1 MMKCNWDECNLKS
14 TAYNQCG
21 QNYFEQLTAYNSM
34 TSHLRRILLAKC
46 VVDARNKSYMCRR
59 KQLLKQCNRKSRS
72 ARIEITNSLIDRLAY
87 DTLHHPAD
95 LLGRSCVSRYLCQC
109 DEQKYFADCYDYD
122 VICSRSRLQK
132 HVICPALPMS
142 KASTSEFVKSSG
154 GGAKQQAK
162 TEFTIEDVSE
172 RRYEEDSMLYEP
184 VSDYLTQGN
193 NQLSMPA
200 DSSRSYENSD
210 IAALRVNMIANR
222 DASVK
227 GEDAK
232 CAKFV
237 YEITREIMHDG
248 LYTDN
253 ELREVFKK
261 HVERNKDILDM
272 DTMLYEIYQLKLHL
286 NMSYD
291 SDDEEFQ
298 EHLDYKFSNILKVC
312 PPTPPKVLDENKVLD
327 RLMYHKLNEDADRST
342 HKRERSVLVVDAN
355 PELIVTETDILASLI
370 ESDIAPE
377 QAQQIY
383 KRLSYRSKN
392 TVPPDLVR

>member
-1 MMKCNWDECNLKS
+1 M
-14 TAYNQCG
+14 
-21 QNYFEQLTAYNSM
+21 
-34 TSHLRRILLAKC
+34 
-46 VVDARNKSYMCRR
+46 
-59 KQLLKQCNRKSRS
+59 LKQYNRKSRS

-95 LLGRSCVSRYLCQC
+95 LLGRSCVSRYSCQC

-132 HVICPALPMS
+132 HVICPASLTS
-142 KASTSEFVKSSG
+142 KASRSEFVKSSG
-154 GGAKQQAK
+154 GGAKQQTK
-162 TEFTIEDVSE
+162 TEFNIEDVSE

-184 VSDYLTQGN
+184 ASDYRTQGN
-193 NQLSMPA
+193 NQLSMPV

-210 IAALRVNMIANR
+210 IAALRANTIAKR
-222 DASVK
+222 DGFVK
-227 GEDAK
+227 GEEAK

-248 LYTDN
+248 LYTDK

-272 DTMLYEIYQLKLHL
+272 DTMLYEIYQLRLHL
-286 NMSYD
+286 NMSDD

-298 EHLDYKFSNILKVC
+298 EHLDNKFSNTLKVR
-312 PPTPPKVLDENKVLD
+312 PPTPPRVLDENKVLE
-327 RLMYHKLNEDADRST
+327 RLMYHKLNENTDGSAR
-342 HKRERSVLVVDAN
+342 KRERSVLLVDAN
-355 PELIVTETDILASLI
+355 PELIVTETDVLASLI

-383 KRLSYRSKN
+383 RRLSYKSKD
-392 TVPPDLVR
+392 TDPPDLTRTRAERPNDEYANETNSSLKEPDKATNSQGESFAAIDVVTQENKDIQI